1 MDIDQLRAAL
11 ASTDPAGAWNI
22 LLAGG
27 GSFEQANRL
36 LPERLAE
43 IEGMHKAAAAAR
55 FEASVA
61 QESERLTAQR
71 AAEIRAHA
79 ERQQAEGKEWTGPEP
94 FDGTDTREALW
105 MPVGTLQLRAEQAA
119 MAKRHAA
126 LDKTDVAAL
135 EQYHADTAAMQA
147 RWEEVWPEAAAA
159 NRFQR

>member
-11 ASTDPAGAWNI
+11 ASTDLAGAWNI

-36 LPERLAE
+36 MPDRLAD
-43 IEGMHKAAAAAR
+43 IERMHKAAAAAR
-55 FEASVA
+55 FEATIA
-61 QESERLTAQR
+61 KESADLTAQR
-71 AAEIRAHA
+71 AAEILAHA
-79 ERQQAEGKEWTGPEP
+79 ERQRAEGKEWTGSEP

-105 MPVGTLQLRAEQAA
+105 MPVGTLELRAEQAA

-126 LDKTDVAAL
+126 LDRTDVAAL

-147 RWEEVWPEAAAA
+147 RWDETWPAAAAA
-159 NRFQR
+159 NRYAR